1 MANQTALAVMRVA
14 LMAYIAKIKQK
25 ILARVPPST
34 PDSEKLNGL
43 TPDEIRAGVTKGMV
57 GLDKIVNFPMTNR
70 ANNVLVANP
79 AQGYC
84 SPGGLD
90 ELINTGSRIVSRA
103 QGETVANAPP
113 EIGMALCFTE
123 LVPGSNSAKMQQ
135 WRARRFL
142 ERLNVVSDQ
151 AGYDITVAAKES
163 FADVFNNWN
172 RFSHKGY
179 VFPANP
185 AELEAWTYD
194 EPTDSIKSTLNS
206 ETFIGFV
213 SYEPF
218 GDYDFEVE
226 LSSDDQDHDWIG
238 IVLCYVELAG
248 QQHVLAAHR
257 VFNSNTITFTV
268 DYNPWQGATNGT
280 FTVSQNNGGIANP
293 NPYKTENG
301 GKGWSQVG
309 VIRLRA
315 RRRGDTIEVWTT
327 LPNAPAVWQE
337 ASKITI
343 NLASDPR
350 LDKFRGTSRFGYC
363 ANSQRNATWRSLARP
378 GERRPIYRVD
388 TGTVYLYQNDVWVQ
402 QSAAAVAGY
411 IQPNTFYL
419 NSVTHE
425 LFLTNSATDFIKLT
439 RR

>member
-1 MANQTALAVMRVA
+1 MVTISTLALLRVA
-14 LMAYIAKIKQK
+14 LNAYTAKIKQK
-25 ILARVPPST
+25 ILARKPPSS
-34 PDSEKLNGL
+34 PDSERLNGL
-43 TPDEIRAGVTKGMV
+43 TPEEIRAGVTKQNI
-57 GLDKIVNFPMTNR
+57 GLDDMLNLGIADAAQVPDLNPAGAYISPHGVER
-70 ANNVLVANP
+70 AVLVGTKLVGK
-79 AQGYC
+79 AQGATTWGE
-84 SPGGLD
+84 PEVGAAVAFAEVRGGTNPRGQRHLR
-90 ELINTGSRIVSRA
+90 TR
-103 QGETVANAPP
+103 
-113 EIGMALCFTE
+113 
-123 LVPGSNSAKMQQ
+123 K
-135 WRARRFL
+135 FL
-142 ERLNVVSDQ
+142 ERLNVVQNQSEYDQ
-151 AGYDITVAAKES
+151 TIAAKES
-163 FADVFNNWN
+163 FAEVFASWS

-213 SYEPF
+213 SYESF

-248 QQHVLAAHR
+248 QQHVLAAYR
-257 VFNSNTITFTV
+257 AFNSNTITFRA

-280 FTVSQNNGGIANP
+280 FNVSQNNGGIANP
-293 NPYKTENG
+293 NPYKKENG

-315 RRRGDTIEVWTT
+315 RRRGDTIEIWTT

-363 ANSQRNATWRSLARP
+363 ATSQRNATWRSLARP
-378 GERRPIYRVD
+378 RERRPIYRVD
-388 TGTVYLYQNDVWVQ
+388 TGTVYLYRNDAWVQ
-402 QSAAAVAGY
+402 QSAGTENNYVL
-411 IQPNTFYL
+411 PNTFYF
-419 NSVTHE
+419 NQATKH
-425 LFLTNSATDFIKLT
+425 LFMTDADTAFIPIN
-439 RR
+439 RRP